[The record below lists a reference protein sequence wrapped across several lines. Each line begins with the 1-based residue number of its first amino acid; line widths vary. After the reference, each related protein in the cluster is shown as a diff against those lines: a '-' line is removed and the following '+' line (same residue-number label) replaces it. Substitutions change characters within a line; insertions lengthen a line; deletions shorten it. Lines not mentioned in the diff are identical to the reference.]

1 MYLIVWLL
9 NNRRFYL
16 ERKGYSSSPRINYSK
31 SCNSAENRSVRFL
44 RRWATIIIRAL
55 DANCRIYYG
64 TGRVCIWEEDLAFR
78 GRIHPVDYAS
88 SVSCCPFSF
97 DFWISRHCCPARMPP
112 PALFRVAIR
121 KEIRYRR
128 FVNVKCWPRLW
139 NRFRFFTERIC
150 NFSYQC
156 LKIGYLFEPFLK
168 RNEMFRRLRILLQL
182 WILLKVCNFVN

>member
-44 RRWATIIIRAL
+44 RRWATIIIRTL

-97 DFWISRHCCPARMPP
+97 DFWISRHCCPGRMPP
-112 PALFRVAIR
+112 PAPFCVAIR

-128 FVNVKCWPRLW
+128 FVNVKCGHDYEIDFDFSPSVFVIFLVSVWRSDIYSNLFW
-139 NRFRFFTERIC
+139 NVTKCSDGWESCC
-150 NFSYQC
+150 NFGFC
-156 LKIGYLFEPFLK
+156 
-168 RNEMFRRLRILLQL
+168 
-182 WILLKVCNFVN
+182 